1 MSSSSNS
8 RQQAFG
14 PFDEVLEAAGD
25 AAAKLGLGRRRTNA
39 ARRQGHGRPLTGW
52 PVDDAAIYGQQMEPP
67 AHRQRLVR
75 GVPGGLGRSPDAA
88 GDADV
93 IEMGGHRPRWP
104 WGSARGPT
112 ISIAVAALVAG
123 LLLGFAGGHLQART
137 KGRPARAATAIT
149 TVLPVGGTAVSATG
163 SRCAVQLGHTLQ
175 LGIEIMNRSDR
186 TVVLRQIKP
195 VLPLGGLRE
204 IASQWRP
211 CGSLPEPGLGQA
223 SSLAPGAAGWLTV
236 TFDVM
241 VSCPQPLPVF
251 FKVSFVQASR
261 LVTADLDSFP
271 DLGQVRY
278 NNCTTVPAGR

>member
-1 MSSSSNS
+1 M
-8 RQQAFG
+8 
-14 PFDEVLEAAGD
+14 
-25 AAAKLGLGRRRTNA
+25 
-39 ARRQGHGRPLTGW
+39 
-52 PVDDAAIYGQQMEPP
+52 DDAAIYGQEVEPP
-67 AHRQRLVR
+67 AHRQRPVR

-93 IEMGGHRPRWP
+93 IEMGGDRPRRP

-112 ISIAVAALVAG
+112 IGVVVAALIAG
-123 LLLGFAGGHLQART
+123 LLLGFIGGHLQART
-137 KGRPARAATAIT
+137 KGRPTPAATPIT
-149 TVLPVGGTAVSATG
+149 TPLPVGVAAVRATL
-163 SRCAVQLGHTLQ
+163 SRCAVQQGHTLQ
-175 LGIEIMNRSDR
+175 LGIEIMNQSDR

-195 VLPLGGLRE
+195 VLPLGGLQE
-204 IASQWRP
+204 IASRRGP

-223 SSLAPGAAGWLTV
+223 SSLAPGATGWLTV

-241 VSCPQPLPVF
+241 VGCPQPLPVI

-278 NNCTTVPAGR
+278 NKCTTDPAGQ